1 MNANLDTAIQA
12 LITKAIDG
20 VDASVTFLQAEIPD
34 YVYQLLLWYGVK
46 SAIVAS
52 VFFIVVVVCAI
63 GCVKLVKHA
72 NKPDTDD
79 DSKDGAWIAT
89 VFITLFVVIPSVILF
104 FIYAL
109 EALQIYIAPKV
120 WLLEYAS
127 GLVK

>member
-1 MNANLDTAIQA
+1 MNANLDTAIQT

-46 SAIVAS
+46 SAIIAG
-52 VFFIVVVVCAI
+52 VFFIVVVGCAI
-63 GCVKLVKHA
+63 GCVKLVKYA

-89 VFITLFVVIPSVILF
+89 VLMTLFVVIPSVILF

-127 GLVK
+127 GLVE